1 MMFSPRDSKYPFSR
15 RLLSFCHIRFI
26 ACHFFLLRSHCW
38 TERIAREPIMIRTTP
53 LISSTNVMKSKV
65 LAITLEI
72 PAAVISTPIKNIT
85 EPK

>member
-1 MMFSPRDSKYPFSR
+1 
-15 RLLSFCHIRFI
+15 
-26 ACHFFLLRSHCW
+26 
-38 TERIAREPIMIRTTP
+38 MIRITP

-65 LAITLEI
+65 SAITLEI